1 MGWTVK
7 EEEEDDDDDDDDA
20 FYNVKVAIVM
30 FRG

>member
-1 MGWTVK
+1 MYD
-7 EEEEDDDDDDDDA
+7 DDDDDDDDA